1 MPGLTKQALFA
12 RFASDRSG
20 ATAIE
25 YALIATLISVAI
37 VVGATALGVQLDTTF
52 QAISE
57 RVADVVGGGGGEP
70 DPDPAP

>member
-1 MPGLTKQALFA
+1 MQAQFA

-37 VVGATALGVQLDTTF
+37 VVGATALGVQLDTMF

-57 RVADVVGGGGGEP
+57 RVGEVVGGEG
-70 DPDPAP
+70 DPED